1 MAHLIPSFMDE
12 RTPPGERDVF
22 NLLAAGPDDWVA
34 LHSLDLA
41 PWNRSLRTEIDFV
54 VIAPD
59 VGILCLEVKS
69 HENITFDGLRW
80 FPETIA
86 RSPFKQAADGRHEF
100 YRRLVELAP
109 NFRRVPIVHCCI
121 FPKSPFDLPVN
132 LSVQPWE
139 LIDSRTFR
147 SFASGAAFC
156 NELKTRINLSVAA
169 DANLS
174 PLATPLSR
182 DQIETLVKCCLPVQ
196 KRRPAAREEISRRQD
211 EMERLLRDQQK
222 PVLQLTALNARVI
235 VSGGAGTGKT
245 LIAMEVARRAAESGR
260 RVAFLCFNQLVGDW
274 VSRRMEQESAAL
286 PNLVAGRAIR
296 VMARLT
302 GLEIPENPSPA
313 YWETELPD
321 LLEERLT
328 DPELKAVAAFDYLV
342 LDEAQ
347 DLLSRPRLWECVSQ
361 FLLGGLDRGSFA
373 LFGDF
378 DNQVLA
384 EKKSMLQTLSD
395 LESAVRPTSWRLTE
409 NCRNYQIVGDT
420 AVCLSGLGKSVYT
433 GYLRAGG
440 GVQNYDISFYEHE
453 RAQLDKLGQW
463 LQEFRAK
470 GYKPS
475 EITLLSFRSDET
487 SAALRLRNEGFKL
500 RPAWNAGEFTGYASV
515 HAFKGMENK
524 VVILTD
530 VVLGDRDFDRYLFYT
545 GMTRATES
553 VRVLCDKACQ
563 ETLFGWFGANV

>member
-1 MAHLIPSFMDE
+1 
-12 RTPPGERDVF
+12 
-22 NLLAAGPDDWVA
+22 
-34 LHSLDLA
+34 
-41 PWNRSLRTEIDFV
+41 
-54 VIAPD
+54 
-59 VGILCLEVKS
+59 
-69 HENITFDGLRW
+69 
-80 FPETIA
+80 
-86 RSPFKQAADGRHEF
+86 
-100 YRRLVELAP
+100 
-109 NFRRVPIVHCCI
+109 
-121 FPKSPFDLPVN
+121 
-132 LSVQPWE
+132 
-139 LIDSRTFR
+139 
-147 SFASGAAFC
+147 
-156 NELKTRINLSVAA
+156 
-169 DANLS
+169 
-174 PLATPLSR
+174 
-182 DQIETLVKCCLPVQ
+182 
-196 KRRPAAREEISRRQD
+196 
-211 EMERLLRDQQK
+211 MERLLRDQQK
-222 PVLQLTALNARVI
+222 PVLQLTALNPRVI

-274 VSRRMEQESAAL
+274 VSRRMEQDSAAL

-328 DPELKAVAAFDYLV
+328 DPDLKAVAAFDYLV

-384 EKKSMLQTLSD
+384 EKNVMQQTLSD

-420 AVCLSGLGKSVYT
+420 AVSLSGLGKSVYT

-475 EITLLSFRSDET
+475 EITLLSFRSEET

-500 RPAWNAGEFTGYASV
+500 RPAWSAGEFTGYASV

-530 VVLGDRDFDRYLFYT
+530 VALGDRDFDRYLFYT

-563 ETLFGWFGANV
+563 ETLFGWFGSNI